1 MKTLVLVAFCVCS
14 MNSFSQDSVKIKQI
28 DSLVMLINKS
38 KFNTQCD
45 SIIQDHQDLGLYMK
59 TYLTMVTNEREL
71 KKYVNN
77 VHATRNEDGITKQM
91 TSTNIFYY
99 DKNKLI
105 KVEEFIIEDGKE
117 NSADWYYSEEK
128 PLYYTFKSDKSEDRA
143 NLLLNMAKVLVKQ
156 LIK

>member
-1 MKTLVLVAFCVCS
+1 

-38 KFNTQCD
+38 KFNTECD

-59 TYLTMVTNEREL
+59 TYLTMVTNDSEL

-77 VHATRNEDGITKQM
+77 VHATRNEDGISKQM
-91 TSTNIFYY
+91 TSSNIFYY

-128 PLYYTFKSDKSEDRA
+128 PLYYTFKSDKSEERA

-156 LIK
+156 IIK